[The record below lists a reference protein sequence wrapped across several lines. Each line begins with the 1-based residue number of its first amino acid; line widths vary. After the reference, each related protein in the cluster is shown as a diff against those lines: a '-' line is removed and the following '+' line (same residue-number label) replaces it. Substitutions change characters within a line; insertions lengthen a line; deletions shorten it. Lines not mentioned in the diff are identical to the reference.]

1 MSSRANSAALRRE
14 MEARFAAQGLVL
26 EQIMNRLDAMAE
38 PAPPVP
44 NEQNMPEPAAA
55 NPPVPPAVPVAAPA
69 APIAAHVGELI
80 YERFGRQKPPQ
91 FDGSRN
97 PVEAEDW
104 IKRLQRIFDYM
115 RLEDHERVAC
125 AVHQLE
131 KDGLCWWEITA
142 QCEGTENISWERFK
156 ILFKAKYLG
165 EANIASKV

>member
-55 NPPVPPAVPVAAPA
+55 NPPVPPAVPVVAPA

-80 YERFGRQKPPQ
+80 Y
-91 FDGSRN
+91 DGSRN

-142 QCEGTENISWERFK
+142 QCEGTENIS
-156 ILFKAKYLG
+156 
-165 EANIASKV
+165 

>member
-1 MSSRANSAALRRE
+1 MSSRANSTALRRE
-14 MEARFAAQGLVL
+14 IEARLTAQGLVL
-26 EQIMNRLDAMAE
+26 EQIINRLDAMVE
-38 PAPPVP
+38 LAPPKP
-44 NEQNMPEPAAA
+44 NEQNMLEPAAA
-55 NPPVPPAVPVAAPA
+55 NPPVPPTVPVVALA

-97 PVEAEDW
+97 QIEAEDW

-115 RLEDHERVAC
+115 RLEAHERVTC

-142 QCEGTENISWERFK
+142 QCEGTENIS
-156 ILFKAKYLG
+156 
-165 EANIASKV
+165 

>member
-1 MSSRANSAALRRE
+1 MSSRANSTALRRE

-38 PAPPVP
+38 PAPLVP

-55 NPPVPPAVPVAAPA
+55 NPPVPPAVPVVALA
-69 APIAAHVGELI
+69 APIAAHVGERI

-115 RLEDHERVAC
+115 RLEDHE
-125 AVHQLE
+125 
-131 KDGLCWWEITA
+131 
-142 QCEGTENISWERFK
+142 
-156 ILFKAKYLG
+156 
-165 EANIASKV
+165 

>member
-1 MSSRANSAALRRE
+1 MSSRANSTALRKE

-44 NEQNMPEPAAA
+44 NEQNMPEPVAA
-55 NPPVPPAVPVAAPA
+55 NPPVPPVTAPA

-104 IKRLQRIFDYM
+104 IKRL
-115 RLEDHERVAC
+115 
-125 AVHQLE
+125 
-131 KDGLCWWEITA
+131 
-142 QCEGTENISWERFK
+142 
-156 ILFKAKYLG
+156 
-165 EANIASKV
+165 